1 MITAAV
7 DAGMPVPWVAGD
19 EVYVCRAGFEPKVFL
34 SHEVSA
40 DYAGLCG
47 DGSVISSD
55 VHEEVLT
62 AVSGGPSRAGPWS
75 LPRE

>member
-1 MITAAV
+1 MLTEIGR
-7 DAGMPVPWVAGD
+7 DISD
-19 EVYVCRAGFEPKVFL
+19 YVRGVGVEPEVFL
-34 SHEVSA
+34 SQEVSA
-40 DYAGLCG
+40 DYGGPCG
-47 DGSVISSD
+47 EDSISSD